1 MISRNVLI
9 TGANSGVGKALA
21 VKIAAK
27 KAKLIMLCRN
37 EEKAEAARKEII
49 QKTGNEDV
57 HIIIADLSSLNS
69 VRTAAENIQKSFP
82 EMYLIINNAG
92 LSVQERKLSADGYE
106 MTFAA
111 NYLGP
116 FLLTNL
122 LLDLLKNTAP
132 SRIINIA
139 SEAHEKIEFDD
150 LMSEKNYNGFK
161 AYKHSKMANIM
172 FSYEL
177 ARRLEGTGVTVNC
190 VHPGVVQTA
199 IYKHI
204 KGPGKI
210 LIDLMWPFFITPE
223 KSADRIMPLTIP
235 SKNKTV
241 TGKYFVKGKE
251 AESKEGSYSIA
262 DCKKLWYISEKLT
275 GLNT

>member
-9 TGANSGVGKALA
+9 TGACSGVGKALA
-21 VKIAAK
+21 VRVAAK

-49 QKTGNEDV
+49 KKTGNEDI
-57 HIIIADLSSLNS
+57 HIIIADLSSMNS
-69 VRTAAENIQKSFP
+69 VRKAADNILKSFP
-82 EMYLIINNAG
+82 EMYLLVNNAG
-92 LSVQERKLSADGYE
+92 TSVWKRELSVDGYE

-122 LLDLLKNTAP
+122 LLDLLKNSAP
-132 SRIINIA
+132 SRILNVA
-139 SEAHEKIEFDD
+139 SEAHEKIDFSD

-172 FSYEL
+172 FTYEL
-177 ARRLEGTGVTVNC
+177 LRRLENTGVTVNC

-199 IYKHI
+199 IYSHI
-204 KGPGKI
+204 KGPAKLAI
-210 LIDLMWPFFITPE
+210 KLIWPFFITSE
-223 KSADRIMPLTIP
+223 KSADRIMPLILP
-235 SKNKTV
+235 GKYKNV
-241 TGKYFVKGKE
+241 SGKYFVKGKE
-251 AESKEGSYSIA
+251 TQSKEGSYSIE
-262 DCKKLWYISEKLT
+262 DGKKLWYISEKLT
-275 GLNT
+275 GLNA

>member
-1 MISRNVLI
+1 MISRNVLV

-21 VKIAAK
+21 VKIAAR

-37 EEKAEAARKEII
+37 EEKAEATRKEII
-49 QKTGNEDV
+49 QKTGNEDI
-57 HIIIADLSSLNS
+57 HIILADLSSMNS
-69 VRTAAENIQKSFP
+69 VRTAAADILKSFP

-92 LSVQERKLSADGYE
+92 QSVQKRELSADGYE

-122 LLDLLKNTAP
+122 LLDLMKNSAP
-132 SRIINIA
+132 SKIINVA
-139 SEAHEKIEFDD
+139 SEAHEKINFDD

-172 FSYEL
+172 FTYEL
-177 ARRLEGTGVTVNC
+177 ARRLENTGVTVNC

-199 IYKHI
+199 IYRHI

-210 LIDLMWPFFITPE
+210 MIDLMWPFFITPE
-223 KSADRIMPLTIP
+223 KSASRIIPLVLP
-235 SKNKTV
+235 SKNKAV

-251 AESKEGSYSIA
+251 AESKEGSYSIE
-262 DCKKLWYISEKLT
+262 DREKLWYISEKLT
-275 GLNT
+275 GLNS